1 MKHNIEIDGAT
12 RLFVIIGDP
21 IVQAKSPSV
30 YSQLFADRGIPAV
43 MLPLHIHPPGMELL
57 GPLLELIQNLDGILV
72 TAPYKNSLLALC
84 SSLGPAAQC
93 VGAVNALR
101 RAPGGGWHGD
111 LFDGAGFVAGA
122 RQRGIELPGRRVL
135 QFGAGGAGSAIAY
148 ELASAGVQSL
158 RLVDPNPEKVKRL
171 CAAIQGRFPKFDISP
186 ALLGATFATEDIN
199 MVINSSTVGM
209 GGAKGIPGTIPPLT
223 ADTVVGEVNVT
234 DHGTD
239 LVRLAIEAGATWTDG
254 AHMHAGQINE
264 ILAFFFN
271 PITDAR

>member
-43 MLPLHIHPPGMELL
+43 MMPLHIHPQGMEQL
-57 GPLLELIQNLDGILV
+57 GPLLESIQNLDGILV
-72 TAPYKNSLLALC
+72 TAPYKNSLLTLC
-84 SSLGPAAQC
+84 GSLGPAAEC

-101 RAPGGGWHGD
+101 RKPGGGWHGD

-122 RQRGIELPGRRVL
+122 RQRGIELRGRRVL

-148 ELASAGVQSL
+148 ELAAAGVESI

-171 CAAIQGRFPKFDISP
+171 CVAIQGRFPKFDISP
-186 ALLGATFATEDIN
+186 AQTGVAHAPENID

-209 GGAKGIPGTIPPLT
+209 GGAKGIPGVIPPLN
-223 ADTVVGEVNVT
+223 AETVVGEVNVT

>member
-1 MKHNIEIDGAT
+1 MKHHIKIDGAT
-12 RLFVIIGDP
+12 RLYVIIGDP

-43 MLPLHIHPPGMELL
+43 MMPLNIHPQGMEQL
-57 GPLLELIQNLDGILV
+57 GPLLESIQNLDGILV
-72 TAPYKNSLLALC
+72 TAPYKNSLLTLC
-84 SSLGPAAQC
+84 GSLGPAAEC

-101 RAPGGGWHGD
+101 RKSGGGWHGD
-111 LFDGAGFVAGA
+111 LFDGAGFVAGT
-122 RQRGIELPGRRVL
+122 RQRGIELRGRRVL

-148 ELASAGVQSL
+148 ELAVAGVASL

-171 CAAIQGRFPKFDISP
+171 CVAIQGSFPKFDISQ
-186 ALLGATFATEDIN
+186 ASLGASPASENIN

-209 GGAKGIPGTIPPLT
+209 GGAKGIPGTIPPLN
-223 ADTVVGEVNVT
+223 ADMVVGEVNVT
-234 DHGTD
+234 EHGTD

-254 AHMHAGQINE
+254 AHMHAGQIDQ

-271 PITDAR
+271 RMTPER

>member
-43 MLPLHIHPPGMELL
+43 MMPLHIHPQGMEQL
-57 GPLLELIQNLDGILV
+57 GPMLESIQNLDGILV
-72 TAPYKNSLLALC
+72 TAPYKNSLLTLC
-84 SSLGPAAQC
+84 GSLGPAAEC

-101 RAPGGGWHGD
+101 RKPGGGWHGD

-122 RQRGIELPGRRVL
+122 RQRGIELRGRRVL

-148 ELASAGVQSL
+148 ELAAAGVESI

-171 CAAIQGRFPKFDISP
+171 CVAIQGRFPKFDISP
-186 ALLGATFATEDIN
+186 AQTGAAHAPENID

-209 GGAKGIPGTIPPLT
+209 SGAKGIPGVIPPLN
-223 ADTVVGEVNVT
+223 AETVVGEVNVT

>member
-1 MKHNIEIDGAT
+1 MKNNIEIDGAT

-43 MLPLHIHPPGMELL
+43 MLPLHVHPQGMAQL
-57 GPLLELIQNLDGILV
+57 GPMLESIQNLDGILV
-72 TAPYKNSLLALC
+72 TAPYKSSLLALC
-84 SSLGPAAQC
+84 GSLGPAAQC

-101 RAPGGGWHGD
+101 RKPGGGWHGD

-122 RQRGIELPGRRVL
+122 RQRGIELRGRRVL

-148 ELASAGVQSL
+148 ELAAAGVASL
-158 RLVDPNPEKVKRL
+158 RLVDPNPEKVKLL
-171 CAAIQGRFPKFDISP
+171 CAAIQGRFPEFDISP
-186 ALLGATFATEDIN
+186 APEATSAPANIN

-209 GGAKGIPGTIPPLT
+209 GGAKGIPGVIPPLN
-223 ADTVVGEVNVT
+223 AEMVVGEVNVT
-234 DHGTD
+234 EHGTD
-239 LVRLAIEAGATWTDG
+239 LVRRAIEAGAAWTDG
-254 AHMHAGQINE
+254 AHMHAGQIDE

-271 PITDAR
+271 RISHGR

>member
-1 MKHNIEIDGAT
+1 MKNPIEIDGAT

-30 YSQLFADRGIPAV
+30 YSQLFAERGIPAV
-43 MLPLHIHPPGMELL
+43 MLPLHVRSQGMDQL
-57 GPLLELIQNLDGILV
+57 GKCLESIENLDGILV
-72 TAPYKNSLLALC
+72 TAPYKSSLLALC

-101 RAPGGGWHGD
+101 RKPGGGWHGD

-122 RQRGIELPGRRVL
+122 RQRGIELRSRRVL

-148 ELASAGVQSL
+148 ELAVAGVESI
-158 RLVDPNPEKVKRL
+158 RLVDPSPEKVQRL
-171 CAAIQGRFPKFDISP
+171 CVAIQGRFPNFDIAP
-186 ALLGATFATEDIN
+186 ANPGASSATENFN

-209 GGAKGIPGTIPPLT
+209 SGAKGIPGPVPPLNAET
-223 ADTVVGEVNVT
+223 AVGEVNVT
-234 DHGTD
+234 ENGTD
-239 LVRLAIEAGATWTDG
+239 LIRLAIEAGATWADG

-271 PITDAR
+271 PIPDER

>member
-1 MKHNIEIDGAT
+1 MKHNIDINGAT
-12 RLFVIIGDP
+12 RLYLIIGDP

-30 YSQLFADRGIPAV
+30 YSQLFAERGIPAV
-43 MLPLHIHPPGMELL
+43 MLPLHVHPQGMDQL
-57 GPLLELIQNLDGILV
+57 GPLLESIQNLDGILL
-72 TAPYKNSLLALC
+72 TAPYKSSLLSLC
-84 SSLGPAAQC
+84 RSLGPAAQC

-101 RAPGGGWHGD
+101 RKPGGGWHGD

-122 RQRGIELPGRRVL
+122 RQRGIDLPGRRVL

-148 ELASAGVQSL
+148 ELASAGVESI

-171 CAAIQGRFPKFDISP
+171 CVAIQGRFPEFDISP
-186 ALLGATFATEDIN
+186 ASAGASFAPENIN

-209 GGAKGIPGTIPPLT
+209 GGAKGIPGTIPPLN
-223 ADTVVGEVNVT
+223 ADSVVGEVNVT

-239 LVRLAIEAGATWTDG
+239 LIRLAIAAGATWTDG
-254 AHMHAGQINE
+254 AHMHAGQIDE

-271 PITDAR
+271 RMTDER